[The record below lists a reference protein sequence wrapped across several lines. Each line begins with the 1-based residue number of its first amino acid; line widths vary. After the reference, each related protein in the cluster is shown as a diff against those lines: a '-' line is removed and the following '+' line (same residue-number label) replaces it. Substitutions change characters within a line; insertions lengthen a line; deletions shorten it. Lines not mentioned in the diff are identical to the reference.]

1 MPTNIHSL
9 EMKSRHSTYFSTQY
23 VLQGDFCLNLLKCVG
38 QKFIDEFNSFEESM
52 ISRRLQLLIRAESAL
67 NYRFLPR
74 RTASLIDD
82 NYGQILTNEL
92 EFIFSKTH
100 EKSMKVC
107 ARPHL

>member
-1 MPTNIHSL
+1 MLISNKTPW
-9 EMKSRHSTYFSTQY
+9 
-23 VLQGDFCLNLLKCVG
+23 LNLQDSKVG
-38 QKFIDEFNSFEESM
+38 WDVDIENDNSLVQPIQQALSWNQDEFNSFEESM